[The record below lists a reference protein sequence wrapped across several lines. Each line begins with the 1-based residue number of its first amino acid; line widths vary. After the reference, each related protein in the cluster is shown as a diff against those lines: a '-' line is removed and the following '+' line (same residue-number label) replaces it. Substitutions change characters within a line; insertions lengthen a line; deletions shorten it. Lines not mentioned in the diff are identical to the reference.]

1 MVPSMIRKTLVV
13 ALMSIAPSVLA
24 QPADAPPPVDPQP
37 PVADPVKPVDP
48 PATTVIVEKPVM
60 VVTAQAPEEHKGEP
74 KTTPTMVKGSTELTF
89 YGFVQLF
96 GIYDTTQNL
105 NEQMQN
111 TTLQRPGSYSGN
123 HGQTQESARHSRF
136 GFKIAHPVTNDIKA
150 SAQFEMDFLGNQ
162 PGNPPT
168 ATAAA
173 GAAEGAFYQNATM
186 RFRHVF
192 AKFETPWVDVTA
204 GQTWSLFGW
213 QSYFHPNSV
222 EIQGLPGQVYK
233 RTAQLRLGK
242 TIKTDA
248 FDVDLALS
256 AQRPPERDSATPD
269 GVAAI
274 KLTLNNYK
282 GWRTRGSND
291 SGLDGL
297 AVGAS
302 VIGRRFAV
310 DEFAAAPSKQVTA
323 NGYGLSIDAMIPII
337 PATKESHENA
347 LTLTGSFVTGAG
359 IEDQYDGLNF
369 GVANPA
375 LPTPTGA
382 TTAPTFF
389 PNVDSGLVMYASD
402 GTLHAIQLT
411 TYMVGLQ
418 YYTPMSNVWLAANY
432 SHSKSGNAQ
441 LFGTKSWTESTYF
454 DVNLFADITK
464 MWRIGLAYS
473 NNKQTFVTPSAA
485 GETDA
490 TNHRVLATS
499 LLLF

>member
-1 MVPSMIRKTLVV
+1 MVPLMIHKTLVV
-13 ALMSIAPSVLA
+13 ALLSYASTAALA
-24 QPADAPPPVDPQP
+24 QPAGSGA
-37 PVADPVKPVDP
+37 PVAPADQPAEPLMP
-48 PATTVIVEKPVM
+48 PTPPTPPTV
-60 VVTAQAPEEHKGEP
+60 VVTPVVVAPVVVEPAKGEP

-105 NEQMQN
+105 NEQQQN
-111 TTLQRPGSYSGN
+111 SGLQRPGSYAGN

-136 GFKIAHPVTNDIKA
+136 GFKIAHPVTDQIKA

-168 ATAAA
+168 SGAAA
-173 GAAEGAFYQNATM
+173 GASEGAFYQNATM

-192 AKFETPWVDVTA
+192 AKFETPYVDITA

-233 RTAQLRLGK
+233 RTAQFRLAK
-242 TIKTDA
+242 TIKTEA

-269 GVAAI
+269 GVAGV

-282 GWRTRGSND
+282 GWRTRGAND

-297 AVGAS
+297 AVGVS

-310 DEFAAAPSKQVTA
+310 DELSATASKQVTK
-323 NGYGLSIDAMIPII
+323 NGYGLSLDAMIPII
-337 PATKESHENA
+337 PATKASHENA

-359 IEDQYDGLNF
+359 IADQYDGLNF

-375 LPTPTGA
+375 LPTPMGA
-382 TTAPTFF
+382 TVAPAYF

-402 GTLHAIQLT
+402 ATLHPIQVT
-411 TYMVGLQ
+411 SYMAGLQ
-418 YYTPMSNVWLAANY
+418 YYLPINRVWLAVNY
-432 SHSKSGNAQ
+432 SHTESGNAAN
-441 LFGTKSWTESTYF
+441 FGAKAWTKSTYF
-454 DVNLFADITK
+454 DVNLFADLTS

-473 NNKQTFVTPSAA
+473 HNTQTFAVAA
-485 GETDA
+485 SDETDA
-490 TNHRVLATS
+490 TNQRFLATS